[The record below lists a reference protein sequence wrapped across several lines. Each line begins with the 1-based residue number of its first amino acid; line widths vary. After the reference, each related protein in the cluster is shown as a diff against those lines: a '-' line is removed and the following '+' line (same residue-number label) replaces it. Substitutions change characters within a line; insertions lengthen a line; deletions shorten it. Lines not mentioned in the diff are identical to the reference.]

1 MLKMKCPRLLKL
13 FRNRFQT
20 PHFKFVEMCN
30 DLSQEGAFL
39 QWTSVDAVGES
50 RAELSLLLLGAL
62 KYLGRSWT
70 FDCLEEA
77 NGLSRETNRLLF
89 NSFIE
94 YSDNKLYKRYVLV
107 LHQKLIFLLMEKYM
121 LVLGST
127 VVLVPQMDHMS
138 QC

>member
-1 MLKMKCPRLLKL
+1 M
-13 FRNRFQT
+13 

-39 QWTSVDAVGES
+39 QWTSIDAVGES

-77 NGLSRETNRLLF
+77 NGLSRETNRLFF
-89 NSFIE
+89 NAFIE
-94 YSDNKLYKRYVLV
+94 YGDTKLYGMYLV